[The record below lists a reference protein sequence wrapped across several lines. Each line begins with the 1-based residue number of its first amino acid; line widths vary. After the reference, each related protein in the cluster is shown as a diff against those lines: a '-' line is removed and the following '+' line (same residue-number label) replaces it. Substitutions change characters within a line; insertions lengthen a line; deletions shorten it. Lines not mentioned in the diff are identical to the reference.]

1 MADKPETPK
10 ILEEISKGTNPKS
23 GGGSSRSQKNARRRF
38 LIILLLFLPLLAGMA
53 YLGYTQFN
61 LLTELASMQQQN
73 AALNESVAEYQT
85 ELNALRSQVDNMPA
99 QVTVDTEA
107 IDALSSRLDT
117 DIDVL
122 TQEIVRLDAQQSRIA
137 TPQNSQW
144 KIFEA
149 NYFVQ
154 LANRKLQLE
163 GDSRSAIELL
173 EQADA
178 ALLESESNAVLRARQ
193 AVADD
198 ISMLRELELLDREG
212 LFIRLDNLSDQIN
225 GINLLTSMRES
236 LQNRSESTDEQST
249 SESSGFIDS
258 GMAFLGSVFVWRTWE
273 DSPEAMLAP
282 GQEALIQQRVQLSVE
297 QAKVALLNSNNAL
310 YQRSLG
316 DISDWIRQY
325 ATSDSSAGQQ
335 VLAELAELVQ
345 IEIDSALPE
354 LSQSMA
360 SLQQL
365 TTTLQ

>member
-23 GGGSSRSQKNARRRF
+23 SGGSSRSQKNARRRF
-38 LIILLLFLPLLAGMA
+38 LIILLLFLPLVAGMA

-61 LLTELASMQQQN
+61 LLTELADLQQQN
-73 AALNESVAEYQT
+73 ATLNESVAGYQT
-85 ELNALRSQVDNMPA
+85 ELTSLRSQINSMPE
-99 QVTVDTEA
+99 QVTVDTGA
-107 IDALSSRLDT
+107 IDALSSRLGT
-117 DIDVL
+117 DIDML
-122 TQEIVRLDAQQSRIA
+122 AQEIVRLDAQQSKIA

-163 GDSRSAIELL
+163 GDSLSAIELL
-173 EQADA
+173 EKADA
-178 ALLESESNAVLRARQ
+178 ALLESGSNAVLRARQ
-193 AVADD
+193 ALADD
-198 ISMLRELELLDREG
+198 IAMLRVLELLDREG
-212 LFIRLDNLSDQIN
+212 LFIRIDNLSDQIS
-225 GINLLTSMRES
+225 GIDLLTSMRER
-236 LQNRSESTDEQST
+236 LQNRSESTDQQSD
-249 SESSGFIDS
+249 SETSGFIDS
-258 GMAFLGSVFVWRTWE
+258 SMAFLSSVFVWRTWE
-273 DSPEAMLAP
+273 DSPEAMLAS
-282 GQEALIQQRVQLSVE
+282 GQEAIIQQRVQLSVE
-297 QAKVALLNSNNAL
+297 QAKVALLNSNAAL

-325 ATSDSSAGQQ
+325 ATSDSVAGQQ
-335 VLAELAELVQ
+335 VLAELAELMQ

-365 TTTLQ
+365 TATLQ